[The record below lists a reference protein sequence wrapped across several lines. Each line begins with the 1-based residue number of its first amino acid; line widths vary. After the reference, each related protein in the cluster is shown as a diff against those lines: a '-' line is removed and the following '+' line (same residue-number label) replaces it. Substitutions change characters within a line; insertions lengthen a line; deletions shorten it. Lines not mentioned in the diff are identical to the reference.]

1 MPSSR
6 MTYKYQATIPRA
18 VREHLS
24 LGAGDR
30 VEFRIVRGRV
40 VLEKALPHDPEYL
53 KALEKTLAP
62 EWSSKADTE
71 AYRDL

>member
-6 MTYKYQATIPRA
+6 MTSKYQATIPRT

-30 VEFRIVRGRV
+30 LEFRIVRGRV

-53 KALEKTLAP
+53 QALERTLGG
-62 EWSSKADTE
+62 EWSSRTDDE